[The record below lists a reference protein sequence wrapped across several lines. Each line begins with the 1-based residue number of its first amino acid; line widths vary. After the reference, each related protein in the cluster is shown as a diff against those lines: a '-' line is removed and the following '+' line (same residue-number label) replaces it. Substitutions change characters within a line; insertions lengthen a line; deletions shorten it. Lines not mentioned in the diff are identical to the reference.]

1 MDLTTLVLVVLGF
14 LLPSVVELLRSV
26 AARNH
31 AAAQR
36 MRARGEAEVVRAR
49 LGRRRSGERG
59 RGRNV

>member
-26 AARNH
+26 ADRNH

-36 MRARGEAEVVRAR
+36 IRAYGEAEVVRAR
-49 LGRRRSGERG
+49 LGRSGSGERG